1 MRLHTF
7 FWLAT
12 ALAVAFSA
20 INWLGLAGW
29 LATLVIFGSLAMHI
43 AGNAIGTRMR
53 EATDRD
59 LSRTQ
64 KGTSVIDVPV
74 QCPSHLER
82 HSRTGWL
89 LPISV
94 SIGGLIGGASGAI
107 ALSLMTSSSFAGTL
121 LGGLSSAVLGGIFGF
136 LIASFVDILRTS
148 IRESLDAERR
158 STEENPK

>member
-1 MRLHTF
+1 MRLQTF
-7 FWLAT
+7 FWLAA

-29 LATLVIFGSLAMHI
+29 LASLVIFGSLAMHI

-59 LSRTQ
+59 LSRTHQ
-64 KGTSVIDVPV
+64 RTSIVNVPAPS
-74 QCPSHLER
+74 PSHLEQ

-94 SIGGLIGGASGAI
+94 SIGGLIGGISGAL
-107 ALSLMTSSSFAGTL
+107 ALFSMTSSS
-121 LGGLSSAVLGGIFGF
+121 
-136 LIASFVDILRTS
+136 
-148 IRESLDAERR
+148 
-158 STEENPK
+158 

>member
-12 ALAVAFSA
+12 ALAVTFSA

-29 LATLVIFGSLAMHI
+29 LAALVIFGSLAMHI

-59 LSRTQ
+59 LSRTH
-64 KGTSVIDVPV
+64 KGTTVIDVPAP
-74 QCPSHLER
+74 CPSHLER

-148 IRESLDAERR
+148 VRESLDAERR
-158 STEENPK
+158 STEENPN

>member
-1 MRLHTF
+1 MRLQTF
-7 FWLAT
+7 FWLAA

-29 LATLVIFGSLAMHI
+29 LASLVIFGSLAMHI

-59 LSRTQ
+59 LSRTHQ
-64 KGTSVIDVPV
+64 RTSIVNVPAPS
-74 QCPSHLER
+74 PSHLEQ

-94 SIGGLIGGASGAI
+94 SIGGLIGGISG
-107 ALSLMTSSSFAGTL
+107 TRPVFN
-121 LGGLSSAVLGGIFGF
+121 
-136 LIASFVDILRTS
+136 DILIFCRNTSGRLLFSRT
-148 IRESLDAERR
+148 RR
-158 STEENPK
+158 YLWLPECQLY

>member
-64 KGTSVIDVPV
+64 KGTSVIDVPA

-148 IRESLDAERR
+148 VRESLDAERR

>member
-7 FWLAT
+7 FWVAT

-29 LATLVIFGSLAMHI
+29 LATLVIFGCLAMHI
-43 AGNAIGTRMR
+43 AGNAIGTRMQ

-59 LSRTQ
+59 LFRTRQ
-64 KGTSVIDVPV
+64 QSPRADVPMSP
-74 QCPSHLER
+74 PSHLER
-82 HSRTGWL
+82 HSKTGWL

-94 SIGGLIGGASGAI
+94 GIGGLIGGISGAT
-107 ALSLMTSSSFAGTL
+107 ALMLLASSSFAGAL

-148 IRESLDAERR
+148 VRESLNAESR
-158 STEENPK
+158 SSEETIK

>member
-29 LATLVIFGSLAMHI
+29 LATLIIFGSLAMHV

>member
-7 FWLAT
+7 FWFST

-29 LATLVIFGSLAMHI
+29 LATLVVFGCLAMHI
-43 AGNAIGTRMR
+43 AGNAIGTRMQ

-59 LSRTQ
+59 LFRTRQ
-64 KGTSVIDVPV
+64 QSPRADVPV
-74 QCPSHLER
+74 SSPSHLER
-82 HSRTGWL
+82 HSKTGWL

-94 SIGGLIGGASGAI
+94 GIGGFIGGISGAT
-107 ALSLMTSSSFAGTL
+107 ALMLLASSSFEGAL

-148 IRESLDAERR
+148 VRESLDAERR
-158 STEENPK
+158 SSEEPMK

>member
-1 MRLHTF
+1 MRLQTF

-20 INWLGLAGW
+20 MNWLGLAGW

-59 LSRTQ
+59 LSRTHQ
-64 KGTSVIDVPV
+64 RTSVINVPAPS
-74 QCPSHLER
+74 PSHLER

-94 SIGGLIGGASGAI
+94 SIGGLIGGISGAI
-107 ALSLMTSSSFAGTL
+107 ALYLMTSSSFAGTL

-148 IRESLDAERR
+148 LRESLDAERKCI
-158 STEENPK
+158 EENHK

>member
-29 LATLVIFGSLAMHI
+29 LATLIIFGSLAMHV

-59 LSRTQ
+59 LSRTH
-64 KGTSVIDVPV
+64 KGTSVIDVPAS
-74 QCPSHLER
+74 CPSHLER

-148 IRESLDAERR
+148 VRESLDAERR

>member
-29 LATLVIFGSLAMHI
+29 LATLIIFGSLAMHV

-148 IRESLDAERR
+148 VRESLDAERR

>member
-148 IRESLDAERR
+148 VRESLDAERR

>member
-1 MRLHTF
+1 MQLHTF

-29 LATLVIFGSLAMHI
+29 LATLIIFGSLAMHI

-148 IRESLDAERR
+148 VRESLDAERR
-158 STEENPK
+158 SNEEKPK

>member
-29 LATLVIFGSLAMHI
+29 LATLVVFGSVAMHI

-59 LSRTQ
+59 LSRTH
-64 KGTSVIDVPV
+64 KRTSVIDVPTPS
-74 QCPSHLER
+74 PSHLER
-82 HSRTGWL
+82 HGEVSL
-89 LPISV
+89 SV
-94 SIGGLIGGASGAI
+94 SIEEEVEI
-107 ALSLMTSSSFAGTL
+107 GTL
-121 LGGLSSAVLGGIFGF
+121 LTLGAKLLAVPVEGRDALLPGAGVLEHQGATLGGF
-136 LIASFVDILRTS
+136 L
-148 IRESLDAERR
+148 
-158 STEENPK
+158 

>member
-7 FWLAT
+7 FWVAT

-29 LATLVIFGSLAMHI
+29 LATLVVFGCLAMHI
-43 AGNAIGTRMR
+43 AGNAIGTRMQ

-59 LSRTQ
+59 LFRTRQ
-64 KGTSVIDVPV
+64 QSPRVDVPV
-74 QCPSHLER
+74 SSPSHLER
-82 HSRTGWL
+82 HSKTGWL

-94 SIGGLIGGASGAI
+94 GIGGFIGGISGAT
-107 ALSLMTSSSFAGTL
+107 ALMLLASSSFEGAL

-148 IRESLDAERR
+148 VRESLDAERR
-158 STEENPK
+158 SSEEPIK

>member
-7 FWLAT
+7 FWLAA
-12 ALAVAFSA
+12 ALAIAFSA

-29 LATLVIFGSLAMHI
+29 LATLVIFGCLAMHI
-43 AGNAIGTRMR
+43 AGNAIGTRMQ

-59 LSRTQ
+59 LFRTRQ
-64 KGTSVIDVPV
+64 RSPRTDVPV
-74 QCPSHLER
+74 PSPSHLER

-94 SIGGLIGGASGAI
+94 SIGGFIGGISGAT
-107 ALSLMTSSSFAGTL
+107 ALTLLASSSFAGAL

-136 LIASFVDILRTS
+136 LIASFINILRTS
-148 IRESLDAERR
+148 LRESLDAERR
-158 STEENPK
+158 SSEETIK